1 MTCRR
6 DARAE
11 ARKSSRLRSRRRTIA
26 LVLISIV
33 VGALNAEAASVTL
46 AWTEPT
52 TNAGW
57 NTPHGSRRLSRV
69 PGDGRAPAL
78 PRRLVRCGGG
88 LELNTND
95 R

>member
-6 DARAE
+6 DAQAV
-11 ARKSSRLRSRRRTIA
+11 ARKSSRSRSRRRTIA

-52 TNAGW
+52 TNADG
-57 NTPHGSRRLSRV
+57 TRLTDLAGYRV
-69 PGDGRAPAL
+69 YLGTAVPPPCPDASFDAVAAL
-78 PRRLVRCGGG
+78 S
-88 LELNTND
+88 
-95 R
+95 